1 MRPPVDAVVNV
12 SPRGIRAGAENHT
25 AVARPA
31 SPKSNGYGTRPMLL
45 SSVVEVHGPAS
56 TRSPRVTAAR
66 AATGSSGAVSRKRT
80 GPTGDGG
87 AP

>member
-1 MRPPVDAVVNV
+1 MVKV

-31 SPKSNGYGTRPMLL
+31 SPKSNGYGIRPMLL
-45 SSVVEVHGPAS
+45 RSVVDVHGPAA
-56 TRSPRVTAAR
+56 TRSPRVRAAR
-66 AATGSSGAVSRKRT
+66 AATGSSGTVNS
-80 GPTGDGG
+80 P